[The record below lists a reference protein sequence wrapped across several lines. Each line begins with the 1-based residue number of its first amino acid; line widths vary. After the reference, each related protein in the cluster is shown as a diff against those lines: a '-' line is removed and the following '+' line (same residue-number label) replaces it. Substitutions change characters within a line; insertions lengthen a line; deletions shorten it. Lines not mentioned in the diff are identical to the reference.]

1 MAKEPF
7 PENLSFE
14 EVLASVAGGALLIR
28 HKREEAKTTSPE
40 PQEGADKLVL
50 KPNPEYLVDVHV

>member
-1 MAKEPF
+1 MSKEPY

-14 EVLASVAGGALLIR
+14 EVLASVAGGTLLLR
-28 HKREEAKTTSPE
+28 HKREEKAASAEADK
-40 PQEGADKLVL
+40 EGADKLVL

>member
-14 EVLASVAGGALLIR
+14 EVLASVAGGALLLR
-28 HKREEAKTTSPE
+28 HKREAKPAGAE
-40 PQEGADKLVL
+40 PVEEGADKLVL

>member
-1 MAKEPF
+1 MTKEPF

-14 EVLASVAGGALLIR
+14 EILAGVMGGALIHNPQRPVTKEL
-28 HKREEAKTTSPE
+28 SE
-40 PQEGADKLVL
+40 PIQQKDRLEL

>member
-1 MAKEPF
+1 MAKELF

-14 EVLASVAGGALLIR
+14 EILASVAGGALVYAR
-28 HKREEAKTTSPE
+28 HLPETKELPE
-40 PQEGADKLVL
+40 PQQKDRLEL